1 MVEFVPVMLEKPE
14 KPRSRALSSSQIA
27 SLVAQTGCLT
37 FAAIFAFLGAGIGL
51 DRLLH
56 TRPLFTLLLVMGSMP
71 LTLYA
76 LYRIT
81 VRAVAKTLPPPPA
94 GVKGIDD
101 DRDDNDNS

>member
-1 MVEFVPVMLEKPE
+1 
-14 KPRSRALSSSQIA
+14 
-27 SLVAQTGCLT
+27 
-37 FAAIFAFLGAGIGL
+37 
-51 DRLLH
+51 
-56 TRPLFTLLLVMGSMP
+56 MGSMP

-101 DRDDNDNS
+101 DHDDNDN

>member
-1 MVEFVPVMLEKPE
+1 MVEFPPVMRDPMVN
-14 KPRSRALSSSQIA
+14 PRPSALSTSQIA

-37 FAAIFAFLGAGIGL
+37 FVAIFAFLGAGIGL

-71 LTLYA
+71 LTLFA
-76 LYRIT
+76 LYKIT
-81 VRAVAKTLPPPPA
+81 VRAVAKTLPAPPA

-101 DRDDNDNS
+101 DHDDNP